1 MMKPFTEILLLQ
13 STWVKAWKLSI
24 IRIPYQPTSKKPVPW
39 GLVLWSQMQGSW
51 GYDNHWRKN
60 STRFEPCV
68 EPFQIQLSFFRM
80 MHIWWYHF
88 AVGEYS
94 QMAGVWRAIFCRD
107 QTTNILAHWHPHEEV
122 SVAIFLFGSTSN
134 RQIRR
139 MLGTC
144 VTLGISVCQCFF
156 CFPSVFF

>member
-1 MMKPFTEILLLQ
+1 MTAVIWMGQNMMKPFTEILLLQ

-94 QMAGVWRAIFCRD
+94 QMADGLYFAGTRDLRCHLFCWLD
-107 QTTNILAHWHPHEEV
+107 FKQANQENAWHMCD
-122 SVAIFLFGSTSN
+122 TW
-134 RQIRR
+134 
-139 MLGTC
+139 
-144 VTLGISVCQCFF
+144 GISVCQCFF
-156 CFPSVFF
+156 FAFQVFFF